1 MTINANNEFPQETP
15 PEEMAADSLPQV
27 EGATPPEPQELTPEQ
42 RRAMIVVVFIV
53 VFIAILIVGS
63 IILLAYLPADTV
75 AHIRDIFIIW
85 MAIMS
90 LLISVALVILMIQ
103 LARLLNLL
111 QNEIKPILDSTNE
124 TVSHLRGT
132 TVFLSDNLAEPVIK
146 ANTYFAGFAQFLSTL
161 GLVRRASKTSRSNEP
176 KESE

>member
-1 MTINANNEFPQETP
+1 MTIDNNNQLNQEAPVEEPAVISSTL
-15 PEEMAADSLPQV
+15 PEGEL
-27 EGATPPEPQELTPEQ
+27 PPEPQELTPEQ
-42 RRAMIVVVFIV
+42 RQAMIVVIIV
-53 VFIAILIVGS
+53 VIFIAALIFGS
-63 IILLAYLPADTV
+63 ILWLAYQPAERV

-103 LARLLNLL
+103 LARLINLL

-132 TVFLSDNLAEPVIK
+132 TVFLSDNLTEPVIK

-161 GLVRRASKTSRSNEP
+161 GLVRRASRTSRSSEP